1 MQWCE
6 YASHLGER
14 LGDPDDDDG
23 GKYHGEGD
31 GERDEDRGKL
41 SAR

>member
-14 LGDPDDDDG
+14 LGDPDDDG

-31 GERDEDRGKL
+31 GEGDEDRDTV
-41 SAR
+41 REQ